1 MMITW
6 RKSLSKHF
14 RRVCKRKVQSI
25 NGVREENEKFQML
38 ESWVLIG
45 KLGVIF
51 YHMYVDYTN
60 ASRTERK
67 NPNMEN
73 MREISWTTWE
83 YCGRKEKKKIK
94 NKRFR
99 NIHQRTKNVRLLLM
113 KHGTEASCFTNVML
127 HKFVNME
134 QECVYAMR
142 SKRKVSFLFMVV
154 FTEAYTCTF
163 LYHDRE
169 EKCDC
174 ECAGKKLF
182 LHVDP
187 RRSHTF

>member
-1 MMITW
+1 MSMMITW

-51 YHMYVDYTN
+51 HHMYIDYTN

-83 YCGRKEKKKIK
+83 YCGRREKKKIK

-99 NIHQRTKNVRLLLM
+99 NIHQRTM
-113 KHGTEASCFTNVML
+113 PFAFCWWS
-127 HKFVNME
+127 ME
-134 QECVYAMR
+134 LKLRVSRTWCCINLWIW
-142 SKRKVSFLFMVV
+142 SKSV
-154 FTEAYTCTF
+154 CTRW
-163 LYHDRE
+163 DPK
-169 EKCDC
+169 EKS
-174 ECAGKKLF
+174 L
-182 LHVDP
+182 
-187 RRSHTF
+187 SYSW